1 MSQPTVTMCP
11 TLANPEA
18 FSTVPELREEL
29 HRANASILK
38 MADQLHALSCVT
50 QDISERLS
58 RMVQEIMKEP
68 DTHQKFEASRLTPV
82 SSSSAQTA
90 EMLKAYRAQWTP
102 VVQRS
107 GFKP

>member
-58 RMVQEIMKEP
+58 RMVLGHMAGDQGAVKRELDDIVAK
-68 DTHQKFEASRLTPV
+68 HVK
-82 SSSSAQTA
+82 
-90 EMLKAYRAQWTP
+90 
-102 VVQRS
+102 VVQ
-107 GFKP
+107 KPQGGLH

>member
-58 RMVQEIMKEP
+58 RMVLGHMAGGQDAVKRELDEIVAK
-68 DTHQKFEASRLTPV
+68 HVK
-82 SSSSAQTA
+82 
-90 EMLKAYRAQWTP
+90 
-102 VVQRS
+102 VVQ
-107 GFKP
+107 KPQGGLH

>member
-1 MSQPTVTMCP
+1 
-11 TLANPEA
+11 
-18 FSTVPELREEL
+18 
-29 HRANASILK
+29 
-38 MADQLHALSCVT
+38 
-50 QDISERLS
+50 
-58 RMVQEIMKEP
+58 MKEP
-68 DTHQKFEASRLTPV
+68 DTRQKFEASRLTPV

>member
-1 MSQPTVTMCP
+1 MSGPTITMCP
-11 TLANPEA
+11 TMANPEA

-58 RMVQEIMKEP
+58 RMVLGHMTGDQDAVKRELDDIVAK
-68 DTHQKFEASRLTPV
+68 HVK
-82 SSSSAQTA
+82 
-90 EMLKAYRAQWTP
+90 
-102 VVQRS
+102 VVQ
-107 GFKP
+107 KPQGGLH

>member
-38 MADQLHALSCVT
+38 MADQLHALFCVT

-58 RMVQEIMKEP
+58 RMVLGHMAGDQDAVKGELDEIVAK
-68 DTHQKFEASRLTPV
+68 HVK
-82 SSSSAQTA
+82 
-90 EMLKAYRAQWTP
+90 
-102 VVQRS
+102 VVQQPQ
-107 GFKP
+107 GGLH